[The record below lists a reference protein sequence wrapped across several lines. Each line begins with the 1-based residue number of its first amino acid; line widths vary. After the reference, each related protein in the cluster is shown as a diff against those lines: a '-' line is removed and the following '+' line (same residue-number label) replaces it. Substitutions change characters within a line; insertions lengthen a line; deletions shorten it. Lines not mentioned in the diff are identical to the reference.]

1 MWGVDNMKSI
11 RNKLIVIFTL
21 ILLIT
26 SLALGVVSI
35 QTASN
40 RLIDQESEFLETLS
54 IEASKYI
61 EARTNQQLSHNETLA
76 ANMHLIDSLS
86 WEKKVDFFERESKR
100 AGYNNFA
107 IIDLSGNS
115 TTIDDEMINFNV
127 SNRDYFK
134 KALSGVSAISDVII
148 SNADNDTIIVYS
160 SPIIQNGQVIGVL
173 NGARKG
179 DILSEIVSEMNY
191 RETGGFFIVNENGTV
206 VGDEDRDLVMQQYNP
221 IEESKNDP
229 ALESLANFIKS
240 SISEK
245 TSGTGEYTY
254 NGTEKMAAFA
264 PVGNSGWTVFIEIDK
279 QEVLSGVNQLR
290 NNLGLF
296 TLIAIV
302 LGALITFFV
311 SKGIATPIVLLTGF
325 AEKVANLDITEDVEN
340 KLLLR
345 KDEIGELGRAFKE
358 IIYSLREFI
367 KNVSYNSEHLASSS
381 EELTAVTQQLV
392 VTSEEVGRTIEE
404 IAKGANDQAKDTE
417 EGAINIDE
425 LGKQIFK
432 NRQDILNLSSA
443 SEEVNILKDEGL
455 NILTDLVEKNTECN
469 MAMKEVGEI
478 IANTNKSAEKIEVA
492 SEMIKNITEQTNLL
506 ALNAAIEAARAGE
519 AGKGF
524 AVVADEIRKL
534 SEQSNQFTQQITD
547 IVVDLTN
554 KTGQA
559 VNTMGE
565 VDKIVMSQTE
575 SVELTNIKFEGIA
588 DAIDKVK
595 EAIEDI
601 NQSGNE
607 MDRKKESII
616 ETIQNLSAI
625 SEENAAG
632 TEEAAASVEEQIASI
647 EEIANA
653 SESLAKLAE
662 EMQESISKFKY

>member
-1 MWGVDNMKSI
+1 MI
-11 RNKLIVIFTL
+11 
-21 ILLIT
+21 
-26 SLALGVVSI
+26 
-35 QTASN
+35 
-40 RLIDQESEFLETLS
+40 ETLS

-61 EARTNQQLSHNETLA
+61 EARTNQQLTHIETLT
-76 ANMHLIDSLS
+76 ANMDLIDSLS
-86 WEKKVDFFERESKR
+86 WEKKVDFFEREAKR

-127 SNRDYFK
+127 GNRDYFK

-179 DILSEIVSEMNY
+179 DILSEIASEMNY
-191 RETGGFFIVNENGTV
+191 RETGGFFIVNENGTI

-229 ALESLANFIKS
+229 TIESLANFIKS

-245 TSGTGEYTY
+245 TSGTGSYTY
-254 NGTEKMAAFA
+254 KGTEKMAAFA
-264 PVGNSGWTVFIEIDK
+264 PIGNSGWTIFVGIDK

-345 KDEIGELGRAFKE
+345 KDEIGGLGRAFEK
-358 IIYSLREFI
+358 IISSLREFI
-367 KNVSYNSEHLASSS
+367 KSVSYNSEHLASSS
-381 EELTAVTQQLV
+381 EELTAVTQQLAM
-392 VTSEEVGRTIEE
+392 TAEEVGRTIEE

-432 NRQDILNLSSA
+432 NHQDILNLSSA

-492 SEMIKNITEQTNLL
+492 SEMIKNITQQTNLL

-565 VDKIVMSQTE
+565 VDKIVTSQTT

-616 ETIQNLSAI
+616 EIIQNLSAI

-632 TEEAAASVEEQIASI
+632 TEEAAASVEEQTASI

>member
-1 MWGVDNMKSI
+1 MKSI
-11 RNKLIVIFTL
+11 RNKLIAIFTL

-26 SLALGVVSI
+26 SLTLGFVSI

-40 RLIDQESEFLETLS
+40 KLIDEESEFLEALS
-54 IEASKYI
+54 IQASKYI
-61 EARTNQQLSHNETLA
+61 EARTNHQLSHIETLA
-76 ANMHLIDSLS
+76 ANMDLIDGLS
-86 WEKKVDFFERESKR
+86 WEKKVDFFEREAKR
-100 AGYNNFA
+100 SGYNNFTM
-107 IIDLSGNS
+107 IDLSGNS
-115 TTIDDEMINFNV
+115 TTIDDKMTSTNV
-127 SNRDYFK
+127 SHRDYFK
-134 KALSGVSAISDVII
+134 KALSGVPAMSDVII
-148 SNADNDTIIVYS
+148 SNVDNNTIIVYA

-179 DILSEIVSEMNY
+179 DILSEIVSDMEY
-191 RETGGFFIVNENGTV
+191 GKTGTFFIVNETGTII
-206 VGDEDRDLVMQQYNP
+206 GDIDRDLVMQQYNP

-229 ALESLANFIKS
+229 ASESLANFIES

-245 TSGTGEYTY
+245 TSGTGSYTY
-254 NGTEKMAAFA
+254 KGIEKMSAFA
-264 PVGNSGWTVFIEIDK
+264 PIGDSGWTIFVGIEK
-279 QEVLSGVNQLR
+279 QEVLSGINQLR

-296 TLIAIV
+296 TLMAIV
-302 LGALITFFV
+302 VGALITFFV
-311 SKGIATPIVLLTGF
+311 SKSIAAPIVLLTGF

-345 KDEIGELGRAFKE
+345 KDEIGGLGRAFKE

-367 KNVSYNSEHLASSS
+367 KNVSYNSEYLASSS

-392 VTSEEVGRTIEE
+392 VTGEEVGRTIEE

-417 EGAINIDE
+417 EGATNIDE

-432 NRQDILNLSSA
+432 NRQDILSLSSA

-455 NILTDLVEKNTECN
+455 NILTELVEKNKECN

-492 SEMIKNITEQTNLL
+492 SEMVKNITQQTNLL

>member
-245 TSGTGEYTY
+245 TSGTGDYTY